1 MIVIIFLTFLFP
13 LNSTDLLFDMYSIN
27 NWVFLEEIDN
37 KKIYQANCA
46 INNDKYIKIEKEI
59 FKKEDIILDVI
70 ESVSSYDS
78 VLSNKNIKTKLLLNK
93 GDTSVVLQTI
103 TNAIQFTRDR
113 EYIFKMYRHN
123 KNRIDWF
130 LVNDSSVMLEDFEN
144 KDSHKLSFGA
154 GSWEI
159 KKKDDKKILIYRMYL
174 DDEVNLP
181 LMFIQK
187 IRINQTIDIFN
198 DILTFNQGE

>member
-103 TNAIQFTRDR
+103 TNAIPFTRDR

-187 IRINQTIDIFN
+187 IRINQTVDIFN
-198 DILTFNQGE
+198 DILTFSQGE

>member
-103 TNAIQFTRDR
+103 TNAIPFTRDR

-144 KDSHKLSFGA
+144 EDSHKLSFGS
-154 GSWEI
+154 GSWDI
-159 KKKDDKKILIYRMYL
+159 KKKDDKIRSL
-174 DDEVNLP
+174 NLK
-181 LMFIQK
+181 L
-187 IRINQTIDIFN
+187 
-198 DILTFNQGE
+198 

>member
-103 TNAIQFTRDR
+103 TNAIPFTRDR

-198 DILTFNQGE
+198 DILTFSQGE

>member
-1 MIVIIFLTFLFP
+1 MIFIIFFTFIFSA
-13 LNSTDLLFDMYSIN
+13 NSSDLLFDMYSID

-37 KKIYQANCA
+37 KKIYQADCVM
-46 INNDKYIKIEKEI
+46 NNDQYIKIEQEF
-59 FKKEDIILDVI
+59 FKKEDNILNVI
-70 ESVSSYDS
+70 ESVSNYDS
-78 VLSNKNIKTKLLLNK
+78 VLSNKNIKTKLLLTK
-93 GDTSVVLQTI
+93 GDTSIVLQTI
-103 TNAIQFTRDR
+103 TNAIPFTRDR
-113 EYIFKMYRHN
+113 EYIFKMYRQN

-130 LVNDSSVMLEDFEN
+130 LVNNLNILLEDF
-144 KDSHKLSFGA
+144 KGGTSHKLSFGA
-154 GSWEI
+154 GSWQI

>member
-37 KKIYQANCA
+37 KKIYQANCV

-59 FKKEDIILDVI
+59 FKKEDVILDVI

-103 TNAIQFTRDR
+103 TNAIPFTRDR

-130 LVNDSSVMLEDFEN
+130 LVNDSSLMLEDFEN

-198 DILTFNQGE
+198 DILTFSQGE

>member
-37 KKIYQANCA
+37 KKIYQANCV

-59 FKKEDIILDVI
+59 FKKEDIILDLI
-70 ESVSSYDS
+70 ESVSSYDG

-103 TNAIQFTRDR
+103 TNAIPFTRDR

-198 DILTFNQGE
+198 DILTFSQGE

>member
-1 MIVIIFLTFLFP
+1 MIVIVLLTFVFSSD
-13 LNSTDLLFDMYSIN
+13 STELLFDMYSID
-27 NWVFLEEIDN
+27 NWNFLEEIDN
-37 KKIYQANCA
+37 KKIYSVDCS
-46 INNDKYIKIEKEI
+46 INNDQYIMIEQEI
-59 FKKEDIILDVI
+59 FKEEDNILDVI
-70 ESVSSYDS
+70 ESVSNYDS
-78 VLSNKNIKTKLLLNK
+78 ILSNKNIKTKLLLSK
-93 GDTSVVLQTI
+93 GDTSIVLQTI
-103 TNAIQFTRDR
+103 TNAIPFTRDR
-113 EYIFKMYRHN
+113 EYIFKMYRYN

-130 LVNDSSVMLEDFEN
+130 LVNDLNVLLNDF
-144 KDSHKLSFGA
+144 KDDNSHKLSFGA

-198 DILTFNQGE
+198 DVLTFSQGE

>member
-37 KKIYQANCA
+37 KKIYQANCV

-59 FKKEDIILDVI
+59 FKKEDIILDLI

-103 TNAIQFTRDR
+103 TNAIPFTRDR

-198 DILTFNQGE
+198 DILTFSQGE

>member
-103 TNAIQFTRDR
+103 TNAIPFTRDR

-130 LVNDSSVMLEDFEN
+130 LVNDSSVILEDFEN
-144 KDSHKLSFGA
+144 EDSHKLSFGA

-198 DILTFNQGE
+198 DILTFSQGE